1 MTDSL
6 SRWGQLLRRPIDLGW
21 ERLRAPYATAL
32 GVCFAVLALRSHAR
46 LFQAHLWAEDG
57 AVFLTD
63 ALAHGFGATFIPYAG
78 YLHIVPRLLAW
89 GLSLLPIEAFALGL
103 AFVILAINA
112 AVFALIARVRFRW
125 LVPHD
130 GVRVLAAMAFCFLPG
145 TWEVTGNLANL
156 HSILFYAVM
165 LVALQDLERPLGIAD
180 GVVLLAAASSA
191 GESVLL
197 APVFLL
203 RGVMRWR
210 DGRPSREV
218 LWEGLAVVV
227 LTVPAGVNMVL
238 FRQSGMPASDFAH
251 WPLSRMAEHLWNT
264 LNVRYV
270 LHPVLGDG
278 GTMSYFRRPLAV
290 RILVACGFI
299 AVLALGLRRVPA
311 RPRGLLLAACACV
324 FLLIPLTWYVRSG
337 SADYPTFG
345 RFWDP
350 GVVEDRYMLFALPAG
365 VVLWVAALARFRP
378 LFAAGLCVAVM
389 VLAYPRW
396 AFESWGPERDWARS
410 AHLIRVTRET
420 PGAEASVPINPIGWS
435 VFVRGAPRPGP

>member
-1 MTDSL
+1 MTGSF
-6 SRWGQLLRRPIDLGW
+6 SRWGPLLRRPINLGW

-32 GVCFAVLALRSHAR
+32 GLCFAVLALRSHAR
-46 LFQAHLWAEDG
+46 LVQAHLWAEDG

-63 ALAHGFGATFIPYAG
+63 ALAHGLGATFIPYAG
-78 YLHIVPRLLAW
+78 YLHIVPRLLAL

-103 AFVILAINA
+103 AFVVLAVDA
-112 AVFALIARVRFRW
+112 AVFALIARIRFRW

-156 HSILFYAVM
+156 HSILFYAAM
-165 LVALQDLERPLGIAD
+165 FVALQDLERPLGIAD

-210 DGRPSREV
+210 DGRPLLEM

-238 FRQSGMPASDFAH
+238 FRQSGMPASDFAQ

-264 LNVRYV
+264 FNVRYV

-278 GTMSYFRRPLAV
+278 GTLSYFRRPLAV

-299 AVLALGLRRVPA
+299 AVLVLGLRRVPA
-311 RPRGLLLAACACV
+311 RPRVLLLAACACV

-365 VVLWVAALARFRP
+365 VVLWVAALARFRS

-396 AFESWGPERDWARS
+396 AFEPWGRERDWART
-410 AHLIRVTRET
+410 AHLIRATRET
-420 PGAEASVPINPIGWS
+420 PGAEAFVPVPINPTGWS
-435 VFVRGAPRPGP
+435 VFVRGAPRP